1 MSINI
6 FGVIGEDVRASDI
19 ISKIQK
25 DKSDPLE
32 VNIMSCDDENHA
44 NHLCMVVEKG
54 VNADYEALVKDGKFI
69 CTGCGRVAV
78 SEKSLCAPKAL

>member
-1 MSINI
+1 MSH
-6 FGVIGEDVRASDI
+6 
-19 ISKIQK
+19 
-25 DKSDPLE
+25 
-32 VNIMSCDDENHA
+32 DDANHA

-78 SEKSLCAPKAL
+78 SEKNLCTPKAL